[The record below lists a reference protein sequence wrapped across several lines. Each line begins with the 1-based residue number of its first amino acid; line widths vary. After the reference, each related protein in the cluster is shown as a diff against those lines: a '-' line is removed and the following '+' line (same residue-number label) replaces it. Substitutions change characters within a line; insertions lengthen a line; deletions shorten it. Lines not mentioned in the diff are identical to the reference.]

1 MSIINNNS
9 KIQLFYK
16 SNTKLDE
23 NNLRNKKKLT
33 VAMISDFFYP
43 RLGGVEVSIYQLSCS
58 LIRRGIKVVVITR
71 AYKNRQIIRYM
82 GNGVKVYYLPVA
94 VLNNEIMFPTLYGLL
109 PILRE
114 IIQKEGID
122 IIHMHQ
128 VKIIILR
135 FEKYF
140 FKFYKYLKLGK

>member
-140 FKFYKYLKLGK
+140 FNFYKYLKLGK